1 MPREYTYGPFP
12 SRRLGLSLGVD
23 VLPKSKTCTFDCVY
37 CEIGNTTNLISP
49 NFRIHSPPSSNF
61 EKELRDIL
69 KYFPHLDS
77 ITFGYNGEPTLNEN
91 LMEYHNISL
100 KVRNELKWRDKAPLL
115 TLFTNSSTLHFE
127 DMQDRVMKFE
137 VVLAK
142 LDVATQEDYLRTNRP
157 HALCPEISKIIESLI
172 RLRKKMISN
181 KLVIQCLML
190 NSHHEKYIPNFNEK
204 NIEKLAF
211 AIKKIKPNEVQ
222 IYSLARVPA
231 EYFVFSIDEEQ
242 KNQINNVFNRII
254 DNKNIEIS
262 YF

>member
-23 VLPKSKTCTFDCVY
+23 ILPKSKTCTFDCVY

-49 NFRIHSPPSSNF
+49 NFRTHSPPSSNF
-61 EKELRDIL
+61 EKELRNIL

-91 LMEYHNISL
+91 LMQYHAIAL
-100 KVRNELKWRDKAPLL
+100 KVRNELKWKDKCPQL

-127 DMQDRVMKFE
+127 EMQDRVMKFE

-157 HALCPEISKIIESLI
+157 HVSCPEITKIIESLTN
-172 RLRKKMISN
+172 LQKKMNSN

-204 NIEKLAF
+204 NIEKLAY
-211 AIKKIKPNEVQ
+211 AIKTIQPDEVQ

-231 EYFVFSIDEEQ
+231 EYFVFSIDKKQ
-242 KNQINNVFNRII
+242 KNQIKNVFNQII
-254 DNKNIEIS
+254 DNKNIKIS